1 MREHRMEIEIEATP
15 EEVWQSLTEEAGLE
29 RWFAPVARVTQGV
42 GGSVYLSWGEGM
54 EGTAPIH
61 LWEPGRRFGWTEG
74 PKKVEFEI
82 VPGAGGGGTKLH
94 LVHSGFGAEANF
106 DNEYDSTLGG
116 WTIFLAMF
124 RHGAAHFRGRPA
136 RHVYSL
142 RMIDQPVDAVW
153 SRFRFSSLA
162 EGAECRAELGGG
174 LTVEGRVIRYLRPGY
189 LCLETGGDTIVG
201 VFVEKGG
208 KGRSMFTL
216 QAILFG
222 EAAMAGDQQWRDGI
236 ASAGAAAMLP

>member
-1 MREHRMEIEIEATP
+1 MREHRMEIDIDATP
-15 EEVWQSLTEEAGLE
+15 DEVWQSLTEETGLE
-29 RWFAPVARVTQGV
+29 RWFAPIARVTPGE

-61 LWEPGRRFGWTEG
+61 LWEPARRFGWTEG

-82 VPGAGGGGTKLH
+82 VPGPGGTKLR

-106 DNEYDSTLGG
+106 DDEYDSTLGG

-124 RHGAAHFRGRPA
+124 RHGAAHFRGVPS
-136 RHVYSL
+136 RHVHTMH
-142 RMIDQPVDAVW
+142 MIDQPVEAVW
-153 SRFRFSSLA
+153 NRLGFSSLA
-162 EGAECRAELGGG
+162 EGGECRADLGGG
-174 LTVEGRVIRYLRPGY
+174 FTVDGRVIRYLRPGY
-189 LCLETGGDTIVG
+189 LFLEADGDTMVG

-208 KGRSMFTL
+208 QGKSLFTL

-222 EAAMAGDQQWRDGI
+222 EAAMARHQQWRDGF
-236 ASAGAAAMLP
+236 AAAGAAAMLS